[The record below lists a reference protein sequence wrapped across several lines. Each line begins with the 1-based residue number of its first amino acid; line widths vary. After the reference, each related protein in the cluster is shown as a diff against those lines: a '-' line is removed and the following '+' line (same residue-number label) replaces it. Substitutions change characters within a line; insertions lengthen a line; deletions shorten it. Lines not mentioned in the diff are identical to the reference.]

1 MKKLGVSLIL
11 FIFFI
16 TSCYDYNF
24 EVIYSSFMGHQ
35 IIKKVVS
42 EKFPESDGYF
52 YYKDNKDSMAQDLK
66 LFIRVMDGNESL
78 DPILWSDNGKSFV
91 FLFRGTISKLDKT
104 TFKTRL
110 LLFSVEDGIANRR
123 LELIN
128 EDIKSY
134 FFSDSTFSYVLED
147 KSDTI
152 SVRI

>member
-1 MKKLGVSLIL
+1 MKKLGVSLFL

-16 TSCYDYNF
+16 ASCYDYNF
-24 EVIYSSFMGHQ
+24 DVIYSSFMGHQ

-52 YYKDNKDSMAQDLK
+52 YYKDNKDSVAQDLK

-123 LELIN
+123 LELVN

>member
-1 MKKLGVSLIL
+1 MKKFGVSLIL

-52 YYKDNKDSMAQDLK
+52 YYKDNKDSVAQDLK